1 MKAPKIPKIPDLPK
15 TGSSPKY
22 NFYDMADPKN
32 LPLYTPFSPL
42 VQSKLAL
49 ASIGGIFAILLF
61 LIAFSGAP
69 KTFAS
74 KFSLFIV
81 SIIIGGIS
89 IYAFYSGRRTFKEEK
104 ARQKEL
110 EDREYELRK
119 AQLSGSFINEDT
131 VSSDEVIS
139 PYFTDYQ
146 KNLKKQRQN
155 LVNKYDGVTR
165 LIDSLFGRGTLTSER
180 YSASIKK
187 AYKTGISAAKKGA
200 DLCDA
205 LKGED
210 LPNDS
215 SRNVLDHYMDLTKQM
230 ADLIENQIVVLAGLD
245 LDRSEKIQTSLNEQ
259 ISEINS
265 TIHMYE

>member
-1 MKAPKIPKIPDLPK
+1 MIMQVPNMPKIPK
-15 TGSSPKY
+15 SNNS
-22 NFYDMADPKN
+22 
-32 LPLYTPFSPL
+32 YTPNTDYSYSSDPLNSPSPAM
-42 VQSKLAL
+42 V
-49 ASIGGIFAILLF
+49 
-61 LIAFSGAP
+61 
-69 KTFAS
+69 
-74 KFSLFIV
+74 LFIV
-81 SIIIGGIS
+81 AGVFSAFFSMISFMAAFEDVDKSFGSRFSSFFISLVLGGIS
-89 IYAFYSGRRTFKEEK
+89 IYSFYSCHRLIKKEKERR
-104 ARQKEL
+104 QEL

-119 AQLSGSFINEDT
+119 AQIAGSFSNEDT

-165 LIDSLFGRGTLTSER
+165 LIDSLFSRGTLTSER